1 MTGYKCTVRVNNREY
16 HTEKVYEDEVL
27 AQEGAAMRAYLI
39 CRDESQFLKR
49 GRQEQR
55 VGGVPQGMP
64 VAIGRERR
72 SAVPEEYDSFGSQSG
87 GSSPSSY
94 EDYRS
99 RDVRPTRVSMY
110 GSSHR

>member
-1 MTGYKCTVRVNNREY
+1 M
-16 HTEKVYEDEVL
+16 VYEDQVL

-72 SAVPEEYDSFGSQSG
+72 PAATEDYDSFGSQSG

-99 RDVRPTRVSMY
+99 RDIRPTRVLVY